1 MPTTK
6 SCDSPKKKCS
16 PIVNIIKCVAA
27 CLFIGYVV
35 AIVIPTFLRASL
47 SKASNACINNLR
59 LIQSAK
65 EQWALEQR
73 KVGSDTPAF
82 SDLQP
87 YFGYGPMGEFP
98 KCPSGGKYTVGRV
111 DEDPTCSIG
120 TSAWPND
127 HVLPGTND
135 TDSWWVDFKAAYSTL
150 LGLRSRSASP

>member
-1 MPTTK
+1 
-6 SCDSPKKKCS
+6 
-16 PIVNIIKCVAA
+16 VNIIKCAVA
-27 CLFIGYVV
+27 CLFIGFVV
-35 AIVIPTFLRASL
+35 VIIVPTIIKARL
-47 SKASNACINNLR
+47 SKAENACINNLR

-87 YFGYGPMGEFP
+87 YCGHGPTGELP
-98 KCPSGGKYTVGRV
+98 HCPLGGTYIVGRV
-111 DEDPTCSIG
+111 DEDPKCSIG
-120 TSAWPND
+120 ASAWPND

-135 TDSWWVDFKAAYSTL
+135 TDSWWINCKAAYSTV